1 MAEVSVSSIMAWSL
15 HFFMGPVTYT
25 HWMDLQCVE
34 INVTCLLTFALYNT
48 VQAAS
53 EMSRVSTTHKCKVY
67 CMKCLLANYLGV
79 KGDSSLC
86 IVMLNCWNAHE
97 RVECMGWKSGVEWNL
112 VGDKIYV

>member
-1 MAEVSVSSIMAWSL
+1 MLLAYSHL
-15 HFFMGPVTYT
+15 HCTIHT
-25 HWMDLQCVE
+25 
-34 INVTCLLTFALYNT
+34 I
-48 VQAAS
+48 QAAS
-53 EMSRVSTTHKCKVY
+53 EMSRVSTTPKWKVY
-67 CMKCLLANYLGV
+67 CSILYECLQANYLGV